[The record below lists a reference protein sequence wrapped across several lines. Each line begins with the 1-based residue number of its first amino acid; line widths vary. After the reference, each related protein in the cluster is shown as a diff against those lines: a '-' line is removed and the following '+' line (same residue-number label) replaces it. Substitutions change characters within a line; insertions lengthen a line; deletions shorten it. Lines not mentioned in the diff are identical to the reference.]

1 MSLRHDKA
9 IIDGGLQ
16 VNQAFKIDATETN
29 LELLATFKAS
39 ASASGT
45 NNYAYNNYMWGSDRA
60 GYFMWHKDY
69 LKIHADQAQDIYLS
83 GGKVGIQG
91 DLQVDN
97 NLIIGSNTRMT
108 ENGWNP
114 YISIDSNSNKNAAYF
129 KQNNGLTVMGMQS
142 GGTTN
147 SQNFI
152 VFYNEDGTAI
162 GKIETGNGKNGEG
175 VLYTSSSDRRLKENI
190 ADADDAGELI
200 DAIQVRQFN
209 WIANGEHQR
218 YGFVA
223 QELNAVAPEAVAEGA
238 TEDDIMG
245 VDYSKL
251 VPMLVKEIQSLRA
264 RVAQLESN

>member
-1 MSLRHDKA
+1 
-9 IIDGGLQ
+9 
-16 VNQAFKIDATETN
+16 
-29 LELLATFKAS
+29 
-39 ASASGT
+39 
-45 NNYAYNNYMWGSDRA
+45 MWGNDRA

-97 NLIIGSNTRMT
+97 NIMIGSNTRLT
-108 ENGWNP
+108 DNGWNP

-129 KQNNGLTVMGMQS
+129 RQNNGLPVMALQS
-142 GGTTN
+142 GSAN
-147 SQNFI
+147 DVAQDLM
-152 VFYNEDGTAI
+152 VFYNQAGETAGYIQI
-162 GKIETGNGKNGEG
+162 GNSNTAKA
-175 VLYTSSSDRRLKENI
+175 VYYSLTSDARLKENI
-190 ADADDAGELI
+190 ADADDAGKLI
-200 DAIQVRQFN
+200 DAIQVRQFD

-223 QELNAVAPEAVAEGA
+223 QELNTVAPEAVTEAA
-238 TEDDIMG
+238 TEDGNMG